1 MSLKERVYSVLIVSA
16 AENFASSFSSLLT
29 ESKYMPVRI
38 VSSISAAKRALSE
51 RAYDYVIINSPLH
64 NDTGVRFAIDTCN
77 RRGTIVL
84 LFVRADLHDEIHNK
98 VVEYGVFTLQKPTS
112 KPTVVTAL
120 NWMSSAREL
129 LRKTE
134 KKTLSIE
141 EKMEEIRI
149 VNRAKWLLISEI
161 NMDEPEAHRYIEKQA
176 MDRCVSKKEIAEEII
191 KTYL

>member
-64 NDTGVRFAIDTCN
+64 DDTGVRFAIDTCN

-98 VVEYGVFTLQKPTS
+98 VVGYGVFTLQKPTS

-120 NWMSSAREL
+120 NWMSTRKNL
-129 LRKTE
+129 LCANRGMEHIPSCGMCRWSSRRILQIGLSVGLLHLMVRTSIFIITAYFLIPERRK
-134 KKTLSIE
+134 
-141 EKMEEIRI
+141 
-149 VNRAKWLLISEI
+149 
-161 NMDEPEAHRYIEKQA
+161 
-176 MDRCVSKKEIAEEII
+176 C
-191 KTYL
+191 